1 MNSHQTKKVNYQR
14 ALVLQAETAKIDL
27 DQVTRCA
34 VGITRPCLLK
44 AEEEDEPKIT
54 KPCFVKAEEEDKPK
68 ITKPCFVKAEER
80 TYKMDDLVGK
90 KKILP
95 Q

>member
-1 MNSHQTKKVNYQR
+1 LESR
-14 ALVLQAETAKIDL
+14 DLVLL
-27 DQVTRCA
+27 
-34 VGITRPCLLK
+34 
-44 AEEEDEPKIT
+44 
-54 KPCFVKAEEEDKPK
+54 KAEEEDKPK
-68 ITKPCFVKAEER
+68 NHKTLLCKSGRRGQAKNHETLFVKAEER